1 MTKNDSIQLE
11 ITGLSSDGSG
21 IGRHQGMAVFVPF
34 TAPGDVAEVRIVKV
48 MKSYAFGILTR
59 LIASAPA
66 RQEADCEA
74 FGKCGGC
81 ALRHIDYAAELKAK
95 RGFVQDAFTK
105 LGGFDLEAVACLPSP
120 EEDRY
125 RNKVQYP
132 LVADD
137 DGTVHYGFFA
147 SRSHRVIPCTDC
159 KLQPSELNQIA
170 DALCA
175 MFTEY
180 GVTVY
185 DETSCKGVLRHLYLR
200 RGAHSGEVMVCIVI
214 NANGLRQET
223 ELVSRLT
230 AQFPAI
236 KTILINS
243 NRDNTNVILGRRSRT
258 VFGDGFISDTLC
270 DVPVTLG
277 PASFYQVNTLAA
289 EQLYRTA
296 KSLAALRPGEVLL
309 DLYCGTGT
317 IGLSMVGGIG
327 KLVGV
332 EIVPEAVESARQN
345 AAQMGLENAQ
355 FFCEDAG
362 AAAAHLAAD
371 GLRPDVIVL
380 DPPRKGCD
388 DATLDAV
395 LRMAPQ
401 RIVMV
406 SCNAA
411 TAARDCKKLCAEG
424 YTLGEVRPVDLF
436 PRTRHVE
443 TVVLMSRVE
452 K

>member
-243 NRDNTNVILGRRSRT
+243 NRDNT
-258 VFGDGFISDTLC
+258 
-270 DVPVTLG
+270 
-277 PASFYQVNTLAA
+277 
-289 EQLYRTA
+289 
-296 KSLAALRPGEVLL
+296 
-309 DLYCGTGT
+309 
-317 IGLSMVGGIG
+317 
-327 KLVGV
+327 
-332 EIVPEAVESARQN
+332 
-345 AAQMGLENAQ
+345 
-355 FFCEDAG
+355 
-362 AAAAHLAAD
+362 
-371 GLRPDVIVL
+371 
-380 DPPRKGCD
+380 
-388 DATLDAV
+388 
-395 LRMAPQ
+395 
-401 RIVMV
+401 
-406 SCNAA
+406 
-411 TAARDCKKLCAEG
+411 
-424 YTLGEVRPVDLF
+424 
-436 PRTRHVE
+436 
-443 TVVLMSRVE
+443 
-452 K
+452 